1 MNLQPTVC
9 NICGG
14 KVEYISND
22 KIYGRK
28 YGSGY
33 CYHCTKCGAYVG
45 THKSRPRIAFGIL
58 ANKEMREMKM
68 ACHEAFDALWDTSKK
83 RKRLYKKLAKRLN
96 IDVADC
102 HFGYLDLDVLNSA
115 YIIITE
121 DSL

>member
-1 MNLQPTVC
+1 MNLQPTGC

-22 KIYGRK
+22 KIYGRR

-45 THKSRPRIAFGIL
+45 THKSRPRIAF
-58 ANKEMREMKM
+58 
-68 ACHEAFDALWDTSKK
+68 
-83 RKRLYKKLAKRLN
+83 
-96 IDVADC
+96 C
-102 HFGYLDLDVLNSA
+102 HFGYFDLDMLNSA

>member
-14 KVEYISND
+14 KVEYITND
-22 KIYGRK
+22 KIYGRR

-45 THKSRPRIAFGIL
+45 THKSRPRIAIGIL
-58 ANKEMREMKM
+58 ANKDRREMKM

-96 IDVADC
+96 IDAADC
-102 HFGYLDLDVLNSA
+102 HFGYFDLDMLNSA

>member
-22 KIYGRK
+22 KIYGRR

-33 CYHCTKCGAYVG
+33 CYRCTKCGAYVG

-68 ACHEAFDALWDTSKK
+68 ACHEVFDALWDSPKK

-102 HFGYLDLDVLNSA
+102 HFGYFDLDMLNSA

>member
-22 KIYGRK
+22 KIYGRR

-45 THKSRPRIAFGIL
+45 THKSRPRIAFGVL
-58 ANKEMREMKM
+58 ANKEMWEMKM
-68 ACHEAFDALWDTSKK
+68 ACHEAFDALWDTSKQ

-102 HFGYLDLDVLNSA
+102 HFGYFDLDMLNLA